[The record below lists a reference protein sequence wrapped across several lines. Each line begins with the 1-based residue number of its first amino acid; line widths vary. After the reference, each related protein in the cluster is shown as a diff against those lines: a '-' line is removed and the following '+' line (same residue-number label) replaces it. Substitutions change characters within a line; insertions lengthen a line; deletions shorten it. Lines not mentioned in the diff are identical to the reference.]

1 MNELNFFR
9 SHNGRN
15 WIEECLKVSRW
26 VKLAFPSS
34 RSLSRLFV
42 IDEFVLPSGARATHV
57 AVTSMMDYGE
67 MGAIRGVSLI
77 FATGE
82 LRSHLCSTKLTF
94 FLNEADEIF
103 HVIVGEH
110 EGGDGDWRIGYDHSY
125 ANGSITDPWRFEKAL
140 SIVVSVV
147 GILQNKTGVE
157 VAPQHPLLN
166 RHRSSAVSIV
176 IGKDG
181 S

>member
-1 MNELNFFR
+1 MNEFNFFR
-9 SHNGRN
+9 SHNGHY

-34 RSLSRLFV
+34 RSLSKLFV
-42 IDEFVLPSGARATHV
+42 ADEFILPSRARVTHV

-67 MGAIRGVSLI
+67 KGAMRGVSFI

-94 FLNEADEIF
+94 FLNEVDEIF

-110 EGGDGDWRIGYDHSY
+110 KGGDRDWRIEYDHNY
-125 ANGSITDPWRFEKAL
+125 ADGSITDPWRFGEAL
-140 SIVVSVV
+140 SFVVSVV
-147 GILQNKTGVE
+147 GVMQNKTGVE

-176 IGKDG
+176 VGKGD